1 MRGGSMLT
9 IEEIE
14 ALLKL
19 GGAKLNVHE
28 GYVFGAYIRGTDIFP
43 TFPTIRGTG
52 VTAQEAANSAWRKY
66 ADNRRD

>member
-1 MRGGSMLT
+1 MLT

-28 GYVFGAYIRGTDIFP
+28 GYVFDAYIRGTYI
-43 TFPTIRGTG
+43 FPTIRGTG
-52 VTAQEAANSAWRKY
+52 VTAQEAANNAWRKY

>member
-1 MRGGSMLT
+1 MRVEGKLT
-9 IEEIE
+9 VEEIE

-19 GGAKLNVHE
+19 DGLKLSVYE
-28 GYVFGAYIRGTDIFP
+28 GYVFNAYIRGTYI
-43 TFPTIRGTG
+43 FPTIRGTG